1 MRNGLSRLGGD
12 DRRTRRA
19 KSLTGAEL
27 LLNDSQTLVMLSKRK
42 RLLEFGPY
50 RLDVEEEVLLR
61 DGKPVYLKPK
71 VFETLLVFV
80 ENRGRILSKETL
92 MQQLW
97 GDTFVE
103 EGNLTVNISQLRKAL
118 SQGGSGEDG
127 SQFIETLPRRGY
139 RFIGDVREV
148 WTDDE
153 AIVVREYTSSRITI
167 EEHETGDAVSLR
179 DPAPELCVL
188 PPRLTLLERARARA
202 LGYRPRDVVAAIVLI
217 VVVGIAV
224 FLLMRQTK
232 PGDRSQSM
240 QLTRLT
246 HTGKVWRA
254 AISPDGKYVAYV
266 TQEADKQSLWVRQV
280 ATAANVQIVPP
291 AEALY
296 WGLAFSRDGSH
307 VYFVRAEGKI
317 GTSIFEVA
325 VLGGPITRLVESA
338 NSSFAV
344 SPDGK
349 QFAYVRNEEEQ
360 GESALIVANADGS
373 GERTLVTRHAPD
385 FFYSHWDGI
394 AWSPDGRTIA
404 CHAGG
409 NNADGFYRYVVAVQ
423 VEDGSEKP
431 ITTKRW
437 KWISGLAWLADG
449 SGLFLSASDQSA
461 GWDARQIWQI
471 TYPDGEARRI
481 TNDLNGYMGLSLTS
495 NAATVLTVQQT
506 TASRMW
512 IVQGSD
518 ARQVRPLTTGDSDGQ
533 DGMAWTPD
541 GRIVYTSRASGRDDQ
556 HLWIVNADGSNQK
569 PITTNSGVHEE
580 PAVSADGRYIVY
592 SSRQPGDLSANIWR
606 IDIDGRNPKQLTR
619 GGHDVRP
626 QCSPDGK
633 WVSYTHRVTPTA
645 PTLWKVPLE
654 GGAPVQL
661 HDEFTFGNDISPDG
675 MLIACGYRGQTSEWH
690 NRIALL
696 PFNGGPPVRMFDI
709 PPRISPY
716 DLIQWTPDGRALTYG
731 GTNTTKIW
739 LQPLDG
745 SPARELIDFQFDSV
759 WCFAWSPEG
768 NQLAVARGSTVSDV
782 VLISNFR

>member
-1 MRNGLSRLGGD
+1 ME
-12 DRRTRRA
+12 T
-19 KSLTGAEL
+19 KT
-27 LLNDSQTLVMLSKRK
+27 K
-42 RLLEFGPY
+42 RLYEFGPF
-50 RLDVEEEVLLR
+50 RLDPEESVLLR

-71 VFETLLVFV
+71 VFETLVVLI
-80 ENRGRILSKETL
+80 EKRGHILEKETL
-92 MQQLW
+92 MQELW

-103 EGNLTVNISQLRKAL
+103 EANLTVNISQLRKAL
-118 SQGGSGEDG
+118 GQGGQGEEA

-139 RFIGDVREV
+139 RFVAEVREV
-148 WTDDE
+148 WTQE
-153 AIVVREYTSSRITI
+153 AALVVKEYTSSRITI
-167 EEHETGDAVSLR
+167 EEHETRGQSDSPEKSPTNGIGELSPISEAKRTSSLR
-179 DPAPELCVL
+179 AY
-188 PPRLTLLERARARA
+188 RRAA
-202 LGYRPRDVVAAIVLI
+202 VAAVAVLVAVTIVGL
-217 VVVGIAV
+217 
-224 FLLMRQTK
+224 FLRLQTK
-232 PGDRSQSM
+232 PNERSQPL

-266 TQEADKQSLWVRQV
+266 TQETDKQSLWVRQV

-296 WGLAFSRDGSH
+296 WGLAFSRDGDH
-307 VYFVRAEGKI
+307 VYFVRAESKI

-338 NSSFAV
+338 DSTFAV

-349 QFAYVRNEEEQ
+349 QFAYVRTEEEQ
-360 GESALIVANADGS
+360 NEAALIVANADGS
-373 GERTLVTRHAPD
+373 GERTLVTRRAPD
-385 FFYSHWDGI
+385 FFYTHWDGI

-404 CHAGG
+404 CQAGSTDAG
-409 NNADGFYRYVVAVQ
+409 GFYRNVVAVH

-437 KWISGLAWLADG
+437 KWISGLAWLANG

-461 GWDARQIWQI
+461 GWDSRQIWQI

-481 TNDLNGYMGLSLTS
+481 TNDLSGYMGLSLTAD
-495 NAATVLTVQQT
+495 AATVLTVQQT

-512 IVQGSD
+512 IVPGSD
-518 ARQVRPLTTGDSDGQ
+518 ARQARPLTTGDSDGQ
-533 DGMAWTPD
+533 DGIAWTPD

-556 HLWIVNADGSNQK
+556 HLWIVNSDGNNQK

-592 SSRQPGDLSANIWR
+592 SSREPDDLSANIWR

-633 WVSYTHRVTPTA
+633 WVSYTHRITPTT

-654 GGAPVQL
+654 GGSPVQL

-675 MLIACGYRGQTSEWH
+675 RFIACGYRGQTSDWH

-696 PFNGGPPVRMFDI
+696 PFNGGPPVRMFDV
-709 PPRISPY
+709 PPRVSPY
-716 DLIQWTPDGRALTYG
+716 DLIQWTPDGRALTCG
-731 GTNTTKIW
+731 GPNTTKIW
-739 LQPLDG
+739 LQGLDG
-745 SPARELIDFQFDSV
+745 SPAKELIDFQSDAV
-759 WCFAWSPEG
+759 WRFAWSPEG
-768 NQLAVARGSTVSDV
+768 NHLVVARGSTVSDV